1 MKFDLNQL
9 SKRETCLLYFFY
21 FVSNFSNLFF
31 LKLCLCYLPLC
42 QVHTQLHMILVFP
55 SSVKDKHPIPYVF
68 VCKKYAML
76 PQHSLEDNK
85 HSNSLRN
92 SRSRMCARI
101 NWAKPHCCRSLASK
115 KTRVKKHGYP
125 KKNPHLLEAMT
136 MIGQK

>member
-1 MKFDLNQL
+1 MSLLLTSVPSAYPIAHDF
-9 SKRETCLLYFFY
+9 SIPVKRQGQT
-21 FVSNFSNLFF
+21 S
-31 LKLCLCYLPLC
+31 
-42 QVHTQLHMILVFP
+42 
-55 SSVKDKHPIPYVF
+55 HPICF
-68 VCKKYAML
+68 CLQKYAML